1 MYPKSHRPGMRG
13 RWYVSMLMLALA
25 FVAAGVFIVVPRLQ
39 NAHAAG
45 ATLNVSPKSVVYA
58 ASSAILVKGSQY
70 AASESVKIYWNYT
83 GPGTGTLETTAT
95 ADPTG
100 AFSTKIFP
108 VPLAAT
114 GTYTI
119 AGIGG
124 TSGDVATDT
133 VTLLPQLYTKPE
145 AAGPGTGSTVHV
157 YANAFGN
164 GEQVNLYWNYTG
176 PGTGTLLK
184 SVTANITGTFNTTVS
199 IPTTATPGTYPL
211 VGVGQTSNTT
221 ASYSVLIYTPTL
233 TLAPLTGSAGS
244 TVTLSAYGFKEN
256 EVVDVYWNNGT
267 TPVLVVKTNGNVYGY
282 MPPSALTIPA
292 GTAPGTYPITAVG
305 ATSKISIT
313 SNYTVVGPAS
323 SLNPTS
329 GPVMSGVTV
338 SGQGYAAGEMI
349 KIIWNYTGPGTG
361 NFIAKTTATS
371 SGSFVAHVFLPA
383 SATTTGTFAIAAVG
397 NTSGTVTQN
406 NFTIGNSA
414 QVSPALAPPNTSF
427 TVAGTG
433 FTPHEVVHY
442 YWDSTSDQL
451 LSAGADANGNV
462 RKALTIP
469 ATAAPG
475 AHMLILDGQTSK
487 VTYSVPMTID
497 TGWGSFGFN
506 SASTRANSYENS
518 LSNSNV
524 ANLQSKWNTAVGAG
538 LSTSAVYSNGT
549 VYITTP
555 DGKLDA
561 YNATTGA
568 SDWQFDSHTGFKNVS
583 SPLVDPAAGLV
594 FFGTIGYPSTGIPSP
609 FYAVDAQ
616 TGALK
621 WSIILPWN
629 IVGAP
634 LLSGSTLYIGVS
646 RGPNTS
652 SVFALDETT
661 GHVLWQYAAAGGV
674 WSAVSV
680 DSSANTAM
688 FFVGNPASATGLVA
702 LNATT
707 GALLWKFSITI
718 SQGVLYNNVASGIAI
733 ANGLAYFDA
742 EDGNLYAVNE
752 STGVKA
758 WSASIGS
765 PTMGS
770 FSTPAVANAVVY
782 VGSPNSNLYAFNA
795 TTGAADWKM
804 STGGA
809 ITSSPAVANGVVYVA
824 SADQHIYAMDA
835 TSGSILWNFAT
846 TGPSSSSPI
855 VANGWLYCGSSD
867 GNLYAFGL

>member
-1 MYPKSHRPGMRG
+1 MRG
-13 RWYVSMLMLALA
+13 RWYISLLMLALA

-39 NAHAAG
+39 SAHAAG
-45 ATLNVSPKSVVYA
+45 ATLTVSPKSIVYA
-58 ASSAILVKGSQY
+58 ASSVISVKGSQY

-95 ADPTG
+95 ADATG
-100 AFSTKIFP
+100 AFTTKIFP
-108 VPLAAT
+108 VPLSAT

-119 AGIGG
+119 AGVGA

-145 AAGPGTGSTVHV
+145 AAGPGTGSLIHV

-164 GEQVNLYWNYTG
+164 TEQVNLYWNYTG

-184 SVTANITGTFNTTVS
+184 TVAANTTGSFNTTVNV
-199 IPTTATPGTYPL
+199 PTTATPGTYPL

-221 ASYSVLIYTPTL
+221 AGYSVLIYPATL
-233 TLAPLTGSAGS
+233 TLAPQTGSAGS
-244 TVTLSAYGFKEN
+244 TLTLSAYGFKEDEAVN
-256 EVVDVYWNNGT
+256 VFWNNGS
-267 TPVLVVKTNGNVYGY
+267 TPILVVKTNGNVYGY
-282 MPPSALTIPA
+282 MPPSAITIPA
-292 GTAPGTYPITAVG
+292 GTAPGTYPVTVVG
-305 ATSKISIT
+305 KTSKIYIT

-323 SLNPTS
+323 SLNITS
-329 GPVMSGVTV
+329 GPVNAAVTV
-338 SGQGYAAGEMI
+338 SGQGYAAGELV
-349 KIIWNYTGPGTG
+349 KLVWNYTGPGTG
-361 NFIAKTTATS
+361 AVMAKVTASS
-371 SGSFVAHVFLPA
+371 SGSFAGHVFLPA
-383 SATTTGTFAIAAVG
+383 SATTPGTFAIAAVG
-397 NTSGTVTQN
+397 NTSGLVSQN
-406 NFTIGNSA
+406 NFTIVSGA
-414 QVSPALAPPNTSF
+414 EVSPTIAPPNTTF
-427 TVAGTG
+427 TVNGTG

-442 YWDSTSDQL
+442 YWDNTSDLL
-451 LSAGADANGNV
+451 LSAGADSLGNV
-462 RKALTIP
+462 RKILTIP

-475 AHMLILDGQTSK
+475 AHTLILNGLTSN
-487 VTYSVPMTID
+487 VTFSVPVTVD
-497 TGWGSFGFN
+497 TSWGSFGFT
-506 SASTRANSYENS
+506 SASTRANVYENS
-518 LSNSNV
+518 LNNTNV
-524 ANLQSKWNTAVGAG
+524 ANLQAKWNNAIGAG
-538 LSTSAVYSNGT
+538 LSTSAVYNNGT

-568 SDWQFDSHTGFKNVS
+568 SDWQFDSQTGFKNVS

-594 FFGTIGYPSTGIPSP
+594 FFGTMGYPSTGIPSP

-634 LLSGSTLYIGVS
+634 SLSGSTLYIGVS

-652 SVFALDETT
+652 SVYALDETT
-661 GHVLWQYAAAGGV
+661 GRVVWHYAAAGGV

-680 DSSANTAM
+680 DSSANVAL
-688 FFVGNPASATGLVA
+688 FFTGNPTSATGLVA

-707 GALLWKFSITI
+707 GALLWKFAITI
-718 SQGVLYNNVASGIAI
+718 SQGTLYNNVTSGIAI

-742 EDGNLYAVNE
+742 EDGTLYAVNE
-752 STGVKA
+752 STGTKA
-758 WSASIGS
+758 WSASTGS
-765 PTMGS
+765 PTSGS

-795 TTGAADWKM
+795 STGALIWETP
-804 STGGA
+804 TGGE

-824 SADQHIYAMDA
+824 SADQHIYAMDT